1 MKIQSNNHS
10 EKSIKILSIEFFR
23 FLYSV
28 IVDQG
33 LPDMQMKR
41 VGHIVSMVACPVYD
55 AVSETLV

>member
-1 MKIQSNNHS
+1 MSIISDGNCLKRVNNIFMKIQSNNYS

-33 LPDMQMKR
+33 LPDMQ
-41 VGHIVSMVACPVYD
+41 
-55 AVSETLV
+55 